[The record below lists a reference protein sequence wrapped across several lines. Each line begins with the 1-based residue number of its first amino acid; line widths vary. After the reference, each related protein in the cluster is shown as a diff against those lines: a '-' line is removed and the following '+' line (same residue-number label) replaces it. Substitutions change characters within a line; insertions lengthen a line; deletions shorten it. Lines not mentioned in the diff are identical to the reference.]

1 MKKNILFALLLSCGI
16 IASCNGINPDPD
28 DNTPNNNTSQNDSV
42 PGDDK
47 TQDDT
52 IPQDSIDP
60 NMPETLELDTTFVRK
75 RAGTAYGR
83 DLAEISGMVCSR
95 VTPGYLWVQGDDSY
109 KVRAML
115 PDGTFATTIK
125 LHDSYRD
132 WEGLSGGVY
141 NDTNY
146 LFVGVFGDNGLSYK
160 NKYYIYYF
168 AEPEI
173 VEGEIQVEKKI
184 IHFGYP
190 DGKGHNAEVLM
201 YDNVEQK
208 LYIVDKWNTFNS
220 TGMVYSLP
228 FSTDMNLDTMHVLTE
243 ECQLGGSDMYILS
256 ASGTAAGLFQN
267 PTGGDITPDGKYII
281 VKNEAYMLIWTRDS
295 VDGRLE
301 SIGETLARRP
311 KKVTAYK
318 KEPQGEAIAWLD
330 NTTCYTTS
338 DVYSDGSAP
347 IWLYTRELEPT
358 E

>member
-1 MKKNILFALLLSCGI
+1 MNKNVLFALLLSCCVVVGCTEVTPLPDNNDPSI
-16 IASCNGINPDPD
+16 NG
-28 DNTPNNNTSQNDSV
+28 SQNDSL
-42 PGDDK
+42 PSGNDQNDS
-47 TQDDT
+47 TPEDT
-52 IPQDSIDP
+52 ITP
-60 NMPETLELDTTFVRK
+60 NLPETLDLDTTFTRK
-75 RAGTAYGR
+75 RAGTAYGK

-115 PDGTFATTIK
+115 PDGTFTTTIK
-125 LHDSYRD
+125 LHNSYRD

-267 PTGGDITPDGKYII
+267 PTGGDITPDGKHIMI
-281 VKNEAYMLIWTRDS
+281 KNEAFMLIWARDS
-295 VDGRLE
+295 IDGRLE

-318 KEPQGEAIAWLD
+318 REPQGEAVAWLD

-347 IWLYTRELEPT
+347 IWKYTREMNGE

>member
-1 MKKNILFALLLSCGI
+1 MNKNVLFALLLSCCVVVGCTEVTPLPDNNDPSI
-16 IASCNGINPDPD
+16 NG
-28 DNTPNNNTSQNDSV
+28 SQNDSLLGGNDQNDST
-42 PGDDK
+42 PE
-47 TQDDT
+47 DT
-52 IPQDSIDP
+52 ITP
-60 NMPETLELDTTFVRK
+60 NLPETLDLDTTFTRK
-75 RAGTAYGR
+75 RAGTAYGK

-115 PDGTFATTIK
+115 PDGTFTTTIK
-125 LHDSYRD
+125 LHNSYRD

-267 PTGGDITPDGKYII
+267 PTGGDITPDGKHIMI
-281 VKNEAYMLIWTRDS
+281 KNEAFMLIWARDS
-295 VDGRLE
+295 IDGRLE

-318 KEPQGEAIAWLD
+318 REPQGEAVAWLD

-347 IWLYTRELEPT
+347 IWKYTREMNGE

>member
-1 MKKNILFALLLSCGI
+1 MNKNVLFALLLSCCVVIGCTEVTPLPDNNDPSI
-16 IASCNGINPDPD
+16 NG
-28 DNTPNNNTSQNDSV
+28 SQNDSL
-42 PGDDK
+42 PGGNDQNDS
-47 TQDDT
+47 T
-52 IPQDSIDP
+52 PEDSITP
-60 NMPETLELDTTFVRK
+60 NLPETLDLDTTFTRK
-75 RAGTAYGR
+75 RAGTAYGK

-115 PDGTFATTIK
+115 PDGTFTTTIK
-125 LHDSYRD
+125 LHNSYRD

-267 PTGGDITPDGKYII
+267 PTGGDITPDGKHIMI
-281 VKNEAYMLIWTRDS
+281 KNEAFMLIWARDS
-295 VDGRLE
+295 IDGRLE

-318 KEPQGEAIAWLD
+318 REPQGEAVAWLD

-338 DVYSDGSAP
+338 DVYSDSSAP
-347 IWLYTRELEPT
+347 IWKYTREMNGE

>member
-1 MKKNILFALLLSCGI
+1 MNKNVLFTLLLSCCVVVGCTEVTPLPDNNDPSI
-16 IASCNGINPDPD
+16 NG
-28 DNTPNNNTSQNDSV
+28 SQNDSL
-42 PGDDK
+42 PGGNDQNDS
-47 TQDDT
+47 TPEDT
-52 IPQDSIDP
+52 IIP
-60 NMPETLELDTTFVRK
+60 NLPETLDLDTTFTRK
-75 RAGTAYGR
+75 RAGTAYGK

-115 PDGTFATTIK
+115 PDGTFTTTIK
-125 LHDSYRD
+125 LHNSYRD

-173 VEGEIQVEKKI
+173 VEGEIQVEKQI

-267 PTGGDITPDGKYII
+267 PTGGDITPDGKHIMI
-281 VKNEAYMLIWTRDS
+281 KNEAFMLIWARDS
-295 VDGRLE
+295 IDGRLE

-318 KEPQGEAIAWLD
+318 REPQGEAVAWLD

-347 IWLYTRELEPT
+347 IWKYTREMNGE

>member
-1 MKKNILFALLLSCGI
+1 MNKNVLFALLLSCCVVVGCTEVTPLPDNNDPSI
-16 IASCNGINPDPD
+16 NG
-28 DNTPNNNTSQNDSV
+28 SQNDSL
-42 PGDDK
+42 PGGNDQNDS
-47 TQDDT
+47 TPEDT
-52 IPQDSIDP
+52 ITP
-60 NMPETLELDTTFVRK
+60 NLPETLDLDTTFTRK
-75 RAGTAYGR
+75 RAGTAYGK

-115 PDGTFATTIK
+115 PDGTFTTTIK
-125 LHDSYRD
+125 LHNSYRD

-256 ASGTAAGLFQN
+256 ASSTAAGLFQN
-267 PTGGDITPDGKYII
+267 PTGGDITPDGKHIMI
-281 VKNEAYMLIWTRDS
+281 KNEAFMLIWARDS
-295 VDGRLE
+295 IDGRLE

-318 KEPQGEAIAWLD
+318 REPQGEAVAWLD

-347 IWLYTRELEPT
+347 IWKYTREMNGE

>member
-1 MKKNILFALLLSCGI
+1 
-16 IASCNGINPDPD
+16 
-28 DNTPNNNTSQNDSV
+28 
-42 PGDDK
+42 
-47 TQDDT
+47 
-52 IPQDSIDP
+52 
-60 NMPETLELDTTFVRK
+60 
-75 RAGTAYGR
+75 
-83 DLAEISGMVCSR
+83 
-95 VTPGYLWVQGDDSY
+95 VQGDDSY

-115 PDGTFATTIK
+115 PDGTFTTTIK
-125 LHDSYRD
+125 LHNSYRD

-267 PTGGDITPDGKYII
+267 PTGGDITPDGKHIMI
-281 VKNEAYMLIWTRDS
+281 KNEAFMLIWARDS
-295 VDGRLE
+295 IDGRLE

-318 KEPQGEAIAWLD
+318 REPQGEAVAWLD

-347 IWLYTRELEPT
+347 IWKYTREMNGE

>member
-1 MKKNILFALLLSCGI
+1 MNKNVLFALLLSCCVVVGCTEVNPLPDNNDPSI
-16 IASCNGINPDPD
+16 NG
-28 DNTPNNNTSQNDSV
+28 SQNDSL
-42 PGDDK
+42 PGGNDQNDS
-47 TQDDT
+47 TPEDT
-52 IPQDSIDP
+52 ITP
-60 NMPETLELDTTFVRK
+60 NLPETLDLDSAFTRK
-75 RAGTAYGR
+75 RAGTAYGK

-109 KVRAML
+109 KVRAMS
-115 PDGTFATTIK
+115 PEGTFLTTIK
-125 LHDSYRD
+125 LHNTYRD

-160 NKYYIYYF
+160 NDYYIYYF
-168 AEPEI
+168 AEPE
-173 VEGEIQVEKKI
+173 VVDGEVQVEKKI

-267 PTGGDITPDGKYII
+267 PTGGDITPDGKHIMI
-281 VKNEAYMLIWTRDS
+281 KNEAFMLIWARDS
-295 VDGRLE
+295 IDGRLE

-318 KEPQGEAIAWLD
+318 REPQGEAVAWLD

-338 DVYSDGSAP
+338 DVYSDSSAP
-347 IWLYTRELEPT
+347 IWKYTREVNGE

>member
-1 MKKNILFALLLSCGI
+1 MNKNVLFALLLSCCVVVGCTEVTPLPDNNDPSI
-16 IASCNGINPDPD
+16 NG
-28 DNTPNNNTSQNDSV
+28 SQNDSLSGGNDQNDST
-42 PGDDK
+42 PE
-47 TQDDT
+47 DT
-52 IPQDSIDP
+52 ITP
-60 NMPETLELDTTFVRK
+60 NLPETLDLDTTFTRK
-75 RAGTAYGR
+75 RAGTAYGK

-115 PDGTFATTIK
+115 PDGTFTTTIK
-125 LHDSYRD
+125 LHNSYRD

-267 PTGGDITPDGKYII
+267 PTGGDITPDGKHIMI
-281 VKNEAYMLIWTRDS
+281 KNEAFMLIWARDS
-295 VDGRLE
+295 IDGRLE

-318 KEPQGEAIAWLD
+318 REPQGEAVAWLD

-347 IWLYTRELEPT
+347 IWKYTREMNGE

>member
-1 MKKNILFALLLSCGI
+1 MNKNVLFALLLSCCVVVGCTEVTPLPDNNDPSI
-16 IASCNGINPDPD
+16 NG
-28 DNTPNNNTSQNDSV
+28 SQNDSL
-42 PGDDK
+42 PGGNDQNDS
-47 TQDDT
+47 TPEDT
-52 IPQDSIDP
+52 ITP
-60 NMPETLELDTTFVRK
+60 NLPETLDLDTTFTRK
-75 RAGTAYGR
+75 RAGTAYGK

-115 PDGTFATTIK
+115 PDGTFTTTIK
-125 LHDSYRD
+125 LHNSYRD

-190 DGKGHNAEVLM
+190 DSKGHNAEVLM

-267 PTGGDITPDGKYII
+267 PTGGDITPDGKHIMI
-281 VKNEAYMLIWTRDS
+281 KNEAFMLIWARDS
-295 VDGRLE
+295 IDGRLE

-318 KEPQGEAIAWLD
+318 REPQGEAVAWLD

-347 IWLYTRELEPT
+347 IWKYTREMNGE

>member
-1 MKKNILFALLLSCGI
+1 MNKNVLLALLLSCCVVVGCTEVNPLPDNNDPSI
-16 IASCNGINPDPD
+16 NG
-28 DNTPNNNTSQNDSV
+28 SQNDSL
-42 PGDDK
+42 PGGNDQNDS
-47 TQDDT
+47 TPEDT
-52 IPQDSIDP
+52 ITP
-60 NMPETLELDTTFVRK
+60 NLPETLDLDTTFTRK
-75 RAGTAYGR
+75 RAGTAYGK

-115 PDGTFATTIK
+115 PDGTFTTTIK

-168 AEPEI
+168 AEPE
-173 VEGEIQVEKKI
+173 VVDGEVQVEKKI

-267 PTGGDITPDGKYII
+267 PTGGDITPDGKHIMI
-281 VKNEAYMLIWTRDS
+281 KNEAFMLIWARDS
-295 VDGRLE
+295 IDGRLE

-318 KEPQGEAIAWLD
+318 REPQGEAVAWLD

-347 IWLYTRELEPT
+347 IWKYTREVNGE

>member
-1 MKKNILFALLLSCGI
+1 MNKNVLLALLLSCCVVVGCTEVTPLPDNNDPSI
-16 IASCNGINPDPD
+16 NG
-28 DNTPNNNTSQNDSV
+28 SQNDSL
-42 PGDDK
+42 PGGNDQNDS
-47 TQDDT
+47 TPEDT
-52 IPQDSIDP
+52 ITP
-60 NMPETLELDTTFVRK
+60 NLPETLDLDTTFTRK
-75 RAGTAYGR
+75 RAGTAYGK

-115 PDGTFATTIK
+115 PDGTFTTTIK
-125 LHDSYRD
+125 LHNTYRD

-168 AEPEI
+168 AEPE
-173 VEGEIQVEKKI
+173 VVDGEVQVEKKI

-243 ECQLGGSDMYILS
+243 ECQLGGSDMYIL
-256 ASGTAAGLFQN
+256 AANGKAGLFQN
-267 PTGGDITPDGKYII
+267 PTGGDITPDGKHIMI
-281 VKNEAYMLIWTRDS
+281 KNEAFMLIWARDS
-295 VDGRLE
+295 IDGRLE

-318 KEPQGEAIAWLD
+318 REPQGEAVAWLD

-347 IWLYTRELEPT
+347 IWKYTREMNGE

>member
-1 MKKNILFALLLSCGI
+1 MNKNVLFALLLSCCVVVGCTEVNPLPDNNDPSI
-16 IASCNGINPDPD
+16 NG
-28 DNTPNNNTSQNDSV
+28 SQNDSL
-42 PGDDK
+42 PGGNDQNDS
-47 TQDDT
+47 TPEDT
-52 IPQDSIDP
+52 ITP
-60 NMPETLELDTTFVRK
+60 NLPETLDLDSTFTRK
-75 RAGTAYGR
+75 RAGTAYGK

-115 PDGTFATTIK
+115 PDGTFTTTIK
-125 LHDSYRD
+125 LHNSYRD

-160 NKYYIYYF
+160 DKYYIYYF

-228 FSTDMNLDTMHVLTE
+228 FSTDMNLDTMHMLTE

-267 PTGGDITPDGKYII
+267 PTGGDITPDGKHIMI
-281 VKNEAYMLIWTRDS
+281 KNEAFMLIWARDS
-295 VDGRLE
+295 IDGRLE

-318 KEPQGEAIAWLD
+318 REPQGEAVAWLD

-347 IWLYTRELEPT
+347 IWKYTREMNGE

>member
-1 MKKNILFALLLSCGI
+1 MNKNVLFALLLSCCVVVGCTEVTPLPDNNDPSI
-16 IASCNGINPDPD
+16 NG
-28 DNTPNNNTSQNDSV
+28 SQNDSL
-42 PGDDK
+42 PGGNDQNDN
-47 TQDDT
+47 TPEDT
-52 IPQDSIDP
+52 ITP
-60 NMPETLELDTTFVRK
+60 NLPETLDLDTTFTRK
-75 RAGTAYGR
+75 RAGTAYGK

-115 PDGTFATTIK
+115 PDGTFTTTIR

-146 LFVGVFGDNGLSYK
+146 LFVGVFGDNGLNYK

-168 AEPEI
+168 AEPE
-173 VEGEIQVEKKI
+173 VVNGEVQVEKKI

-267 PTGGDITPDGKYII
+267 PTGGDITPDGKHIMI
-281 VKNEAYMLIWTRDS
+281 KNEAFMLIWARDS
-295 VDGRLE
+295 IDGRLE

-318 KEPQGEAIAWLD
+318 REPQGEAVAWLD

-347 IWLYTRELEPT
+347 IWKYTREMNGE

>member
-1 MKKNILFALLLSCGI
+1 MNKNVLFALLLSCCVVVGCTEVNPLPDNNDPSI
-16 IASCNGINPDPD
+16 NG
-28 DNTPNNNTSQNDSV
+28 SQNDSL
-42 PGDDK
+42 PGGNDQNDSTPK
-47 TQDDT
+47 DT
-52 IPQDSIDP
+52 ITP
-60 NMPETLELDTTFVRK
+60 NLPETLDLDTTFTRK
-75 RAGTAYGR
+75 RAGTAYGK

-115 PDGTFATTIK
+115 PDGTFTTTIK
-125 LHDSYRD
+125 LHNSYRD

-267 PTGGDITPDGKYII
+267 PTGGDITPDGKHIMI
-281 VKNEAYMLIWTRDS
+281 KNEAFMLIWARDS
-295 VDGRLE
+295 IDGRLE

-318 KEPQGEAIAWLD
+318 REPQGEAVAWLD

-338 DVYSDGSAP
+338 DVYSDSSAP
-347 IWLYTRELEPT
+347 IWKYTREVNGE